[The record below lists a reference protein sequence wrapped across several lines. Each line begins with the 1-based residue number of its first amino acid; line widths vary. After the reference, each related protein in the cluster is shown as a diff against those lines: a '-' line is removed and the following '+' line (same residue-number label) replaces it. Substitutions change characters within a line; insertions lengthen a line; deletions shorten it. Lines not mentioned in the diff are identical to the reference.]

1 MTERFIRAEY
11 LSAVSLPRQNKDN
24 ANVLTESYPTL
35 NLMIHS
41 SQVVY
46 SHVLDDIMS
55 PDQVDSM
62 KKIQNWLFSH
72 RPAPCQEFDQFRLL
86 AAEDVSI
93 ADAHLRVDY
102 ERKPCLVCCRN
113 TWDTFRFDR
122 LLSSRHYDVLCQ
134 PSVPVFAVP
143 QTNKRVLPISKHDSM
158 LHLARIETRRFCCIS
173 YDTIFHF
180 RSQFNNSRYVHEIAF

>member
-1 MTERFIRAEY
+1 MLLEMTERFIRAEY

-62 KKIQNWLFSH
+62 KKIQN
-72 RPAPCQEFDQFRLL
+72 
-86 AAEDVSI
+86 
-93 ADAHLRVDY
+93 
-102 ERKPCLVCCRN
+102 
-113 TWDTFRFDR
+113 
-122 LLSSRHYDVLCQ
+122 
-134 PSVPVFAVP
+134 
-143 QTNKRVLPISKHDSM
+143 
-158 LHLARIETRRFCCIS
+158 
-173 YDTIFHF
+173 
-180 RSQFNNSRYVHEIAF
+180 